1 MYILPGYTKYY
12 EKDGSLYIF
21 SQLLQNEVKLTT
33 EELKNEFYKLV
44 ETGGVS
50 KLSTELTVFLHDQE
64 LLLNEKE
71 IQESLTKAKQLLGR
85 AFIDDFANRRM

>member
-50 KLSTELTVFLHDQE
+50 DLS
-64 LLLNEKE
+64 
-71 IQESLTKAKQLLGR
+71 
-85 AFIDDFANRRM
+85 AFQQNSQYSFMIRNCY